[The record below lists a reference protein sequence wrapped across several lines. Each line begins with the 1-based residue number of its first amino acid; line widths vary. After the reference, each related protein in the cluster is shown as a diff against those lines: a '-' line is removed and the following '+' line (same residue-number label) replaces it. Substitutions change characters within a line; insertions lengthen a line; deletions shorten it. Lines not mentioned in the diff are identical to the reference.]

1 MHFWLGTLKRFCIRD
16 CYQCA
21 KFHVCTTLLY
31 VHENHFSFS
40 FSLQKLNSATLYVFM
55 VMQIKLVV
63 SATNYD
69 IKNLLFFSGTQ
80 TCLLPAGYYPLEFTC
95 ICGDTLVCLQA
106 TSN

>member
-1 MHFWLGTLKRFCIRD
+1 MFAQPYYMFTRIILVLVLVYR
-16 CYQCA
+16 
-21 KFHVCTTLLY
+21 
-31 VHENHFSFS
+31 S
-40 FSLQKLNSATLYVFM
+40 LYVFM

-69 IKNLLFFSGTQ
+69 IKNLLFFSGSQ